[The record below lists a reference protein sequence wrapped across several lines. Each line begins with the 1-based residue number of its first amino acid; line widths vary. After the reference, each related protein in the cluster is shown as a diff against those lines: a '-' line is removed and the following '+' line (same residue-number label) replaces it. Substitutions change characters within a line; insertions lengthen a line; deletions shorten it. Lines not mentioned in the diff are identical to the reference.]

1 MAIDIPNLYWLGRVF
16 SETRFT
22 EKSSL
27 QLFVGLSKQG
37 RVSEQRESVTSHFFF
52 LVDWLVGCGFILL
65 NHIVWCS
72 VVVLVVYF

>member
-1 MAIDIPNLYWLGRVF
+1 MAIDIANLYWLGRVF

-37 RVSEQRESVTSHFFF
+37 RVSEQRESVTSHFPFF
-52 LVDWLVGCGFILL
+52 WSIGWL
-65 NHIVWCS
+65 
-72 VVVLVVYF
+72 VVVLFC